1 MGSVNRDIVIAK
13 MWIYINGHIWI
24 LTSSYTAA
32 KNLEFGALWQS
43 NLADWKLLDC
53 PPSYACWFRNPLTT
67 YIIIYI
73 IVYTCIDIFVLKQE
87 HP

>member
-32 KNLEFGALWQS
+32 KKLGIWCP
-43 NLADWKLLDC
+43 LAIKPC
-53 PPSYACWFRNPLTT
+53 
-67 YIIIYI
+67 
-73 IVYTCIDIFVLKQE
+73 
-87 HP
+87 